1 MMVIVQTHHEILHLL
16 IDINT
21 PDKRCRFTED
31 SAGDLNLLRRH
42 AMFKHILVPTDGSEL
57 SMRAAHQAIAL
68 AKALNAKITAFHSA
82 PDYESGVYAG
92 YAMEGF
98 YLPEDIG
105 KRVEENARGYVGD
118 IEKACVAAGVPCSAV
133 YVLSVRVSESILK
146 ACEQYG
152 CDLIAMASHGH
163 TGVMGVLLGSE
174 TQKVLAHAK
183 VPVLVV
189 R

>member
-1 MMVIVQTHHEILHLL
+1 L

-21 PDKRCRFTED
+21 NSEEDRFTQDSED
-31 SAGDLNLLRRH
+31 DLNLPRRH
-42 AMFKHILVPTDGSEL
+42 TMFKHILVPTDGSEL
-57 SMRAAHQAIAL
+57 SVRAAHKAIAL
-68 AKALNAKITAFHSA
+68 AKSLNAKITAFHSA

-133 YVLSVRVSESILK
+133 YVLSLRVSESILK
-146 ACEQYG
+146 ACEQYD